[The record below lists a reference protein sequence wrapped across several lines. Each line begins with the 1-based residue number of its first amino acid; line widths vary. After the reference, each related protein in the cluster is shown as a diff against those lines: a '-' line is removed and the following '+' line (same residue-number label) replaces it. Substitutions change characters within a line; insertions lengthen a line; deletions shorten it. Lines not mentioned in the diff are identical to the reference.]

1 MIPRR
6 LESRRLTAGV
16 LAGAVT
22 VGLAFALGSS
32 ASAGDSDRGT
42 QGAKADELRDIT
54 VGEVHPT
61 QAVLGFDE
69 VYYKLG
75 RYRSD
80 KDEAAGDF
88 NKRFEDWCETNGQG
102 AVASVSSGARLDDPG
117 SFKCEVPVGE
127 ETDETIA
134 EMKTAVVGPGGELYL
149 TDGHHTLTSFL
160 ESPDGGSGM
169 HLRVR
174 ITDDLSDLS
183 NAEFWKTM
191 EKKKY
196 VWLRDEN
203 NKPIAVDQLPN
214 RLGLDGFDDDKYR
227 SLVYFTRDIGYE
239 VPDDAPEFL
248 EFYWGSWLRKSIDL
262 DKYDLTDRDDY
273 LDAVEKSSKTMAAL
287 KDSDVVEEGT
297 TAGELGKIDEW
308 NGGKGPDDGE
318 FAKLSKPMSDDK
330 PGSLSYALDYRKDTA
345 RQPVTAGR

>member
-42 QGAKADELRDIT
+42 QRAKADELRDIT
-54 VGEVHPT
+54 LGEVHPT

-174 ITDDLSDLS
+174 ITDDLSDLPT
-183 NAEFWKTM
+183 AEFWKTM
-191 EKKKY
+191 EEKKY

-203 NKPIAVDQLPN
+203 NKPIAVDQLPD

-239 VPDDAPEFL
+239 QCRDDGHPSSSSSTGAPGCEEL
-248 EFYWGSWLRKSIDL
+248 STSR
-262 DKYDLTDRDDY
+262 YDLTDRDDY
-273 LDAVEKSSKTMAAL
+273 LDAVEKSSK
-287 KDSDVVEEGT
+287 
-297 TAGELGKIDEW
+297 
-308 NGGKGPDDGE
+308 DDGGPE
-318 FAKLSKPMSDDK
+318 GRRRRRRGHD
-330 PGSLSYALDYRKDTA
+330 RRRA
-345 RQPVTAGR
+345 RQDR